1 MIFNPASARVGVH
14 TRRIFN
20 YTTLLQLLSSEKY
33 IKNCTKINPK
43 ICAICLLHFL
53 LRVVYYNQRKGKEM
67 IIKVSG
73 VNNTR
78 FYNEQ
83 REQKTKYYFP
93 QTSKDTVKKDF
104 GIMLDTEM
112 KKLHFN
118 KLV

>member
-1 MIFNPASARVGVH
+1 
-14 TRRIFN
+14 
-20 YTTLLQLLSSEKY
+20 
-33 IKNCTKINPK
+33 
-43 ICAICLLHFL
+43 
-53 LRVVYYNQRKGKEM
+53 M